1 MKKRLASIFLVLTI
15 TLSQGCLSFADTVID
30 VNDKENVETFE
41 ETGNDVKQEDVQQQG
56 GNIYSENDEQ
66 NLSPLLKDF
75 KKNLEGD
82 KIEVEKVIYFVE
94 YDSAQDREAVL
105 ESLKKIED
113 TKVLYEYNIIFQGC
127 SVETWPKNLD
137 ALKMIKGVK
146 SVERSGQLSPL
157 MNNARKNIGIEDV
170 TEDYLKTINANAIDK
185 HFDGRGM
192 LISHI
197 DTGMDATHRAMR
209 IDPDALSVMKLKN
222 NRKDPFWVSDKVP
235 HAFNYMNGGKN
246 TIEKY
251 DNGSAYY
258 DPHGMHIAG
267 ILAANDTN
275 DLVEKNRGIKGVA
288 PNAQLLSY
296 KMYSDASNA
305 FAGDETMFH
314 AFEDSIKLDADVVS
328 ISSGFTGTGL
338 AGEKYWPAIR
348 AMRKAGI
355 PVFVATGNFATSS
368 SNSSWDRYANNALG
382 MTDTGNVTR
391 TAAHEDAIA
400 VGSSRNTVV
409 YFPTVKIANKNLKKD
424 FRYSQIGAFFDQTK
438 FLDQQTK
445 KNAGKYQ
452 FIYLGKCQDEDI
464 RGRDLRNKIV
474 VMDRIY
480 TKDLKYAF
488 KKVQD
493 KGAKLVVVV
502 NTVSYYNRDDWENIP
517 AMGYEKDENTSMQV
531 ISLSGYDGAE
541 LWDMMQNKVIGEGS
555 NEKTSSTDEN
565 DYRLDMKQF
574 NSRKPKVGT
583 TVELDVEFS
592 DELQKWEENYQV
604 PAGSTSWGPRTDL
617 MLKPD
622 ISAPGKNIYSTLNKV
637 NGKDDYAYM
646 SGTSMSTPVAAG
658 ASVLIRPKLKEMVKS
673 SALKNAGIDLTS
685 LTKIVMQNSATPMID
700 PSTAKNKDI
709 TTAFFASPR
718 QQGAGVINVARALK
732 TDVIASFKVKD
743 SVGKYNSYGAVSLKE
758 IRGGSKDFTI
768 DLYNTSDK
776 DVTFDVTA
784 SPVTTDGEKKV
795 TKLDEEYIDDNHKE
809 GKQVVAEIHPA
820 KVDGA
825 EIIFK
830 TQNGQI
836 TVPAGGSYQLE
847 ATINTGSAADADK
860 FVESF
865 INFTSHNQQLASIS
879 MPLMGFAGDWNKE
892 PIIDKWAWEE
902 GSLSGTITV
911 FDDNGKPKRPGTLN
925 YGAGGEHGVDNFH
938 PAGVI
943 QNTEDGN
950 PNFKQDPEYFA
961 MNTAVDTTSS
971 KASDSNLISG
981 KQKKLKIVDQN
992 GKEKEIDANDFEV
1005 NNAGLTPSPLVLRSA
1020 SDSKIYITNEEGR
1033 NLRTMAVQHFV
1044 KGILN
1049 SKRNTAKG
1057 LKDGFKKVWGDLK
1070 WDGTVYNSHL
1080 DLGHGD
1086 ITGDLD
1092 QVAEGLYYYTF
1103 EYRLTPDY
1111 PWQKT
1116 TIPIK
1121 VDNTSPTIDGIDLSD
1136 ADHIVIK
1143 ATDSYHK
1150 AKDLSSAPNG
1160 VYFFREQKQ
1169 DKDRPEHEKLFEK
1182 ADSKVWYVG
1191 AGFVNA
1197 DNGYVTKH
1205 FNVVRT
1211 SDGEYV
1217 IRDANHDLVGKTLEI
1232 VAVDGA
1238 GNFAPTI
1245 RVVFA
1250 DALDPQDNKLH
1261 YTLNEYV
1268 ADKKQFKKIGEGIVG
1283 GELKS
1288 GNTPNLPK
1296 PENPQQGEE
1305 NEQSVDGAPV
1315 VSVDKDTSTIGEMK
1329 GKKPKGKEFTKVTVM
1344 NMSTWTREEKET
1356 WTSTGKDCTI
1366 KDESGNPKYYD
1377 VVEYNNKNYHTK
1389 VLEDGDPIEFI
1400 WSEAE
1405 ASGNPEEYATKKG
1418 CKIFEMQYEDV
1429 SAEDLEKEGKF
1440 KIELNENDGFSV
1452 IGSLTNVDRNT
1463 KVYFQS
1469 KNMYKISKET
1479 KKEIS
1484 TFAYDKDQ
1492 HTMKF
1497 DFYGNRKDVET
1508 NSNPFNY
1515 DGGEVYIW
1523 AVNKNDQKS
1532 NQLTL
1537 IMPDAKKSDKP
1548 TDPLLGSDDY
1558 KAYSSMLRNIEELKG
1573 NGNGGIA
1580 GGEKGQPTILAV
1592 PTGKKVR
1599 NEDTKKEH
1607 ELFALKDKLKVK
1619 KGYAVRIVSYNAGKM
1634 SLEALS
1640 DKVYAIDP
1648 SKMTKEDYD
1657 FGEEGKNGERFIDIN
1672 ILQGFNALRFEI
1684 YKPDVDSQGNFVG
1697 VERDSNGEITKIP
1710 EENLVFEKG
1719 RCVYFDKDPVTFEL
1733 DPDTFNPYVPANDK
1747 PIIYSKTSPMTI
1759 RGTIGDKGGFM
1770 WQLRM
1775 NHHIIDEYL
1784 IYGDLKVNNT
1794 RDFSFTTDVRDGD
1807 VLDIG
1812 IKDYSGNTFPEKSFK
1827 TLDGE
1832 TKKQMPSQYKIYVD
1846 NKKPEIEIK
1855 EDNSIT
1861 NPLYTLSSQSKSSAV
1876 TIQITDKIS
1885 SGEDGR
1891 LQETFVTVNGK
1902 AVTKGENKLEDPQ
1915 TDKPWKIVV
1924 TASDYAKNKT
1934 VREYSYNGEKLRE
1947 VNKET
1952 KKVTFDLNGGEG
1964 KLFDTGN
1971 ELTINQGEDCFLP
1984 YLSNITPPS
1993 EKEFDC
1999 WEVVTTDSKGEEVKE
2014 QQKPGHILY
2023 VEEDTNVKALWK
2035 DKVEKEKVTITLYPD
2050 IKSKIVKTVKIDK
2063 GSIYRLPDATNLVKK
2078 DRYVF
2083 EGWNI
2088 NDKLYRAGDSIT
2100 VDQDLTA
2107 NAVWKAK
2114 PGQDNPPSGG
2124 GSSSGGGGS
2133 SSTVEENINK
2143 GLPNTGKQQPL
2154 NTDNPNT
2161 LSGNEN
2167 AGLSIDQIVQ
2177 KYSDI
2182 SNHWGKNA
2190 IASCLQKGYFVGTS
2204 NNTFEPN
2211 KTLTRA
2217 EFVTAFGKFAG
2228 NSLEDGKIPFKDVKS
2243 GDYYAPYA
2251 VWLNNNNLMV
2261 GNNGYF
2267 RPQDKMTR
2275 EEICVV
2281 LAKFLKDKKPEMT
2294 TPIVLKDSKTASP
2307 WAKSSVDTVVSLG
2320 IMKGRPDGT
2329 FGYKDDIT
2337 RAELAQILQS
2347 LVEMN

>member
-1 MKKRLASIFLVLTI
+1 MKKRLASIFLALTI
-15 TLSQGCLSFADTVID
+15 TMSQGCLSFADRPVD
-30 VNDKENVETFE
+30 VNDNKNIESFE
-41 ETGNDVKQEDVQQQG
+41 EFKRDVKQEDVQQEG
-56 GNIYSENDEQ
+56 GNIYSEGDQQ

-82 KIEVEKVIYFVE
+82 KIEVEKVVYFVE
-94 YDSAQDREAVL
+94 YESAQDKETVL
-105 ESLKKIED
+105 QSLKKIED

-146 SVERSGQLSPL
+146 SVERAGQLSPL

-170 TEDYLKTINANAIDK
+170 TEDYLKAINANGIDK

-197 DTGMDATHRAMR
+197 DTGMDSTHRAMR
-209 IDPDALSVMKLKN
+209 IDPDALPAMKLKN
-222 NRKDPFWVSDKVP
+222 NHHDPFWVSDKVP
-235 HAFNYMNGGKN
+235 HAFNYMNGGTN

-251 DNGSAYY
+251 DDGSAYY

-267 ILAANDTN
+267 ILAANDTD
-275 DLVEKNRGIKGVA
+275 DLVKQNRGIKGVA

-296 KMYSDASNA
+296 KMYSDASDA

-338 AGEKYWPAIR
+338 VGEKYWPAIR

-409 YFPTVKIANKNLKKD
+409 YFPTIKIANQNLTKD
-424 FRYSQIGAFFDQTK
+424 FRYSQIGAFFDQMK
-438 FLDQQTK
+438 FLDQHTNK
-445 KNAGKYQ
+445 KAGKYT
-452 FIYLGKCQDEDI
+452 FVYLGKCQDEDI
-464 RGRDLRNKIV
+464 QGRDLRNKIV

-541 LWDMMQNKVIGEGS
+541 LWDMMQNKVTHEDSNTTARGE
-555 NEKTSSTDEN
+555 NE
-565 DYRLDMKQF
+565 YRVDMQQF
-574 NSRKPKVGT
+574 NSRKPKVGAT
-583 TVELDVEFS
+583 AELDVEFS

-646 SGTSMSTPVAAG
+646 SGTSMATPVAAG
-658 ASVLIRPKLKEMVKS
+658 ASVLIRPKLKEMVESPVLKS
-673 SALKNAGIDLTS
+673 ANIDLSS

-700 PSTAKNKDI
+700 PSTAKDMDI

-743 SVGKYNSYGAVSLKE
+743 SVGEYNSYGAVSLKE

-776 DVTFDVTA
+776 DVIFDVTA
-784 SPVTTDGEKKV
+784 SPVTTDGEKQV

-809 GKQVVAEIHPA
+809 GKQVVAEIHPV

-830 TQNGQI
+830 AQNGQV
-836 TVPAGGSYQLE
+836 TVPAHGSYQLN
-847 ATINTGSAADADK
+847 ATIQTGAAADADK

-865 INFTSHNQQLASIS
+865 INFTSHNQELASIS

-902 GSLSGTITV
+902 GSLSGSITV

-961 MNTAVDTTSS
+961 MNTSVDTTTS

-981 KQKKLKIVDQN
+981 KQKKLKVVDQN

-1020 SDSKIYITNEEGR
+1020 SESKIYIANEEGR

-1080 DLGHGD
+1080 DLGLGD

-1116 TIPIK
+1116 RIPIK
-1121 VDNTSPTIDGIDLSD
+1121 VDNTSPTIDSIDLSD
-1136 ADHIVIK
+1136 ADNIVIK
-1143 ATDSYHK
+1143 ANDTYHK
-1150 AKDLSSAPNG
+1150 AKDLSNAPNG
-1160 VYFFREQKQ
+1160 VYFLRDQKQ
-1169 DKDRPEHEKLFEK
+1169 DKDRPENEKLFQQ

-1191 AGFVNA
+1191 AGFVDS
-1197 DNGYVTKH
+1197 DNGYVTKN
-1205 FNVVRT
+1205 FNVIRT

-1217 IRDANHDLVGKTLEI
+1217 IRDANRDLIGKTLEI

-1238 GNFAPTI
+1238 GNFAPTL
-1245 RVVFA
+1245 RVVF
-1250 DALDPQDNKLH
+1250 DDDVNTQDNKLH
-1261 YTLNEYV
+1261 YTLNEY
-1268 ADKKQFKKIGEGIVG
+1268 DSETEEFKSIGQGIVG
-1283 GELKS
+1283 GQLKS
-1288 GNTPNLPK
+1288 ESIPNVPD
-1296 PENPQQGEE
+1296 PENPDQGEE
-1305 NEQSVDGAPV
+1305 EEELDGAPV
-1315 VSVDKDTSTIGEMK
+1315 ISIEKAVSTLGEMR
-1329 GKKPKGKEFTKVTVM
+1329 GKRAKGKEFTNIRVLDK
-1344 NMSTWTREEKET
+1344 STWTSEEKET
-1356 WTSTGKDCTI
+1356 WISTGEDCPI

-1377 VVEYNNKNYHTK
+1377 VVEYDNKYYHTK
-1389 VLEDGDPIEFI
+1389 VLEDGDPILFI

-1405 ASGNPEEYATKKG
+1405 ESGNPEEYARQKG
-1418 CKIFEMQYEDV
+1418 CKLFPIELEEV
-1429 SAEDLEKEGKF
+1429 STEDLERDGKF
-1440 KIELNENDGFSV
+1440 KIELNESDGFSV

-1469 KNMYKISKET
+1469 KNMRNIRKRM

-1484 TFAYDKDQ
+1484 TFDYDKDQ

-1497 DFYGNRKDVET
+1497 DFYGNRADVDT

-1515 DGGEVYIW
+1515 DGGEIYIW
-1523 AVNKNDQKS
+1523 AVNDNGEKS
-1532 NQLTL
+1532 KRVTL
-1537 IMPDAKKSDKP
+1537 VMPDAKKSDGE
-1548 TDPLLGSDDY
+1548 TDPLLASDDY

-1580 GGEKGQPTILAV
+1580 GGDKGQPTILAI
-1592 PTGKKVR
+1592 PTGQTVR
-1599 NEDTKKEH
+1599 NEDTKEDH
-1607 ELFALKDKLKVK
+1607 AVFALRDKLKVK
-1619 KGYAVRIVSYNAGKM
+1619 KGYAVRIISYNAGKM

-1640 DKVYAIDP
+1640 DKMYAIDP
-1648 SKMTKEDYD
+1648 SKMTKPDYE
-1657 FGEEGKNGERFIDIN
+1657 FGEEGRNGERFIDIN

-1710 EENLVFEKG
+1710 EDKLVFEKG
-1719 RCVYFDKDPVTFEL
+1719 RCVYFDKEPVTFEL
-1733 DPDTFNPYVPANDK
+1733 NSDTFNPYVPENDK
-1747 PIIYSKTSPMTI
+1747 PILYSKTSPMTI

-1770 WQLRM
+1770 WHLRM

-1812 IKDYSGNTFPEKSFK
+1812 VKDYSGNTFPEKTFK
-1827 TLDGE
+1827 SLDGE
-1832 TKKQMPSQYKIYVD
+1832 IKKQMPSQYKIYID
-1846 NKKPEIEIK
+1846 NKKPEIAIETK
-1855 EDNSIT
+1855 ETQNIT
-1861 NPLYTLSSQSKSSAV
+1861 TPMYTLSTQGESSV
-1876 TIQITDKIS
+1876 LKIQVSDKIS
-1885 SGEDGR
+1885 SGEEGR
-1891 LQETFVTVNGK
+1891 LQEIFVTVNGQ
-1902 AVTKGENKLEDPQ
+1902 AVTKGDTILEEAKPE
-1915 TDKPWKIVV
+1915 KPWKIVV

-1934 VREYSYNGEKLRE
+1934 VQKYEYNGNELRKI
-1947 VNKET
+1947 VQST
-1952 KKVTFDLNGGEG
+1952 RKVIFDLNGGQG
-1964 KLFDTGN
+1964 MLFDTGN
-1971 ELTINQGEDCFLP
+1971 ELTINEGEDCFLP
-1984 YLSNITPPS
+1984 YLRTITPPS
-1993 EKEFDC
+1993 EKVFEG
-1999 WEVVTTDSKGEEVKE
+1999 WEVVTTDSAGAEVKV
-2014 QQKPGHILY
+2014 QRQPGDILY
-2023 VEEDTNVKALWK
+2023 VEQDTHVKALWK
-2035 DKVEKEKVTITLYPD
+2035 DKAEKEQVTITLQPD
-2050 IKSKIVKTVKIDK
+2050 TNSKIVKTVRMDK
-2063 GSIYRLPDATNLVKK
+2063 GSVYRLPDATYLVKK
-2078 DRYVF
+2078 EYATF
-2083 EGWNI
+2083 EGWTI
-2088 NDKLYRAGDSIT
+2088 NGTIYQADDTIT
-2100 VDQDLTA
+2100 VDEAFTA
-2107 NAVWKAK
+2107 IGVWKTK
-2114 PGQDNPPSGG
+2114 EGQDSSSS
-2124 GSSSGGGGS
+2124 GSSSS
-2133 SSTVEENINK
+2133 SKPQDNK
-2143 GLPNTGKQQPL
+2143 VTKPIEQPVPNVNPSNQS
-2154 NTDNPNT
+2154 NDN
-2161 LSGNEN
+2161 
-2167 AGLSIDQIVQ
+2167 ADLSIDQLAQ
-2177 KYSDI
+2177 KYHDI
-2182 SNHWGKNA
+2182 SSHWAKNA
-2190 IASCLQKGYFVGTS
+2190 IALCLQKGYFVGTS
-2204 NNTFEPN
+2204 NSAFEPN
-2211 KTLTRA
+2211 KSLSRA
-2217 EFVTAFGKFAG
+2217 EFVTAFGKFTG
-2228 NSLEDGKIPFKDVKS
+2228 DTLEDGKILFKDVKQS
-2243 GDYYAPYA
+2243 DYYAPYT
-2251 VWLNNNNLMV
+2251 VWSNNKNLMI
-2261 GNNGYF
+2261 GYNGYF
-2267 RPQDKMTR
+2267 RPQDNMTR
-2275 EEICVV
+2275 EEMCVV
-2281 LAKFLKDKKPEMT
+2281 LAKYLKEKQTGT
-2294 TPIVLKDSKTASP
+2294 TTTIVFKDSKTVSP
-2307 WAKSSVDTVVSLG
+2307 WAKSSVDKVLSLG

-2329 FGYKDDIT
+2329 FGYQDNIT